1 MRRKLAY
8 ALIAGLAVL
17 PLAGCG
23 GKNKAAPTTTRAAPV
38 DAAACSQL
46 EGYIRLVSEL
56 VSSSVEAMTQST
68 RPKELA
74 RRTGATQ
81 RNLAVAADALERLQL
96 PPSLDQARR
105 QLVRGLRLFSADFG
119 RARASVARGD
129 LATAAQQLV
138 DRQALTLVKDATA
151 KIDRACGA

>member
-8 ALIAGLAVL
+8 TLIAALAAL
-17 PLAGCG
+17 ALAGCG
-23 GKNKAAPTTTRAAPV
+23 GKTKAAPTTTRAAPV
-38 DAAACSQL
+38 DAAACTQL
-46 EGYIRLVSEL
+46 EGYVRLVSEI

-68 RPKELA
+68 SPKELA
-74 RRTGATQ
+74 PRTRATQ
-81 RNLAVAADALERLQL
+81 RNLAAAADVLERLQL
-96 PPSLDQARR
+96 PLSLDQARR
-105 QLVRGLRLFSADFG
+105 QLVRGLRRFAADFG
-119 RARASVARGD
+119 RAGASVARGD